1 MRLLV
6 IDGNSIANRAFFGI
20 KLLTTKDGRY
30 TNAIFGFLNIM
41 LSLLKESQPDEVAV
55 AFDLKAPTFR
65 HKMYEGYKATRHGMP
80 DELAQQMPVLKEI
93 LTDLG
98 YRIVTAEGWE
108 ADDILGTLAAACA
121 ARQDDCFL
129 ATGDRDSLQLVS
141 DTTTVLLATTALGRS
156 KTVTM
161 DVDAIREKYGIE
173 PKQLIEVKSLMG
185 DASDNIPG
193 VRGIGE
199 KTALSLVQNFGSL
212 EGVYEHIDDK
222 RIKPKQR
229 EHLLECRELAQ
240 LSHTLGTIRTDAPI
254 DTAEG
259 AYAIGE
265 GNKPKAV
272 RMLQELEIHSLIQ
285 RFGLGGIAPANL
297 EEETAN
303 LPEAEIAPL
312 PLTPAGHYLVASR
325 PPVMGKQGVHNVV
338 LQPESWYAVQGTTV
352 YPLEDAELVRLLD
365 DPDVT
370 LDVFNSAPLYAK
382 AMAVGGWGSSIVW
395 DGKLAA
401 YLLDASAS
409 KYQVGELVPSYKAA
423 AAFTCTDYPDAG
435 RLADLFAKMKAEITA
450 CGEDPL
456 YNEIEFPLAQVLA
469 DMTRIGML
477 VDRDGIDQFGVKLRS
492 ELEQVLTRIH
502 METGSASFNPNSTK
516 QLGEMLFVTMG
527 LPHGKKTQRGW
538 STDAETL
545 EALRDYPLVE
555 DILQYRAY
563 QKLNSTYVEGLLKV
577 IGEDGRIHTTFNQ
590 TEARTGRLSS
600 DNPNLQNI
608 PIRTELGSQLR
619 AYFIAKPGC
628 VLVDADYSQI
638 ELRILAHVTGDEH
651 MQQAF
656 RSGQDIHRSTA
667 ARIYGIPQGEVTPR
681 VRSGAKAINF
691 GIMYGKGA
699 YSLSKDIGVSVKE
712 ADAFLKSY
720 LAAFPKV
727 SGYMDKTIADAR
739 ACGYVSTLFGR
750 RRALPELNSNSHN
763 IRASG
768 ERMARNT
775 PIQGTAA
782 DVIKLAMVRVWKRL
796 RDEKME
802 SRLILTVHDELIVE
816 APEAEAEK
824 AAQILR
830 EEMEGCVHYAVPL
843 STDVHTGKNWLE
855 AH

>member
-699 YSLSKDIGVSVKE
+699 YSLSKDIGVTVKE
-712 ADAFLKSY
+712 ADAFLKNY
-720 LAAFPKV
+720 LAAFPSV
-727 SGYMDKTIADAR
+727 SSYMDKTIADAR
-739 ACGYVSTLFGR
+739 ANGYVSTLFGR

>member
-338 LQPESWYAVQGTTV
+338 LQPESWYAVQGTTI

-699 YSLSKDIGVSVKE
+699 YSLSKDIGVTVKE
-712 ADAFLKSY
+712 ADAFLKNY
-720 LAAFPKV
+720 LAAFPSV
-727 SGYMDKTIADAR
+727 SSYMDKTIADAR
-739 ACGYVSTLFGR
+739 ANGYVSTLFGR